1 MRKTFCLLLSLC
13 LILLSFNA
21 INAEST
27 APIDT
32 SNAINA
38 ESTAPIDTSLVKSAM
53 LIEAA
58 SGKTIFEYNSE
69 APLAIAGLTRLPAL
83 LIICEAFDSGAITE
97 ETSVTVSGKSAAV
110 KGATAFLSE
119 GEQISAA
126 DLLRAAIMINAGD
139 AIHALASTICGSES
153 AAADRIN
160 TRLSELGI
168 SSQYTDIIGN
178 DCTLSALDLTK
189 IGSALLKCASFKKY
203 SSLFYESLE
212 HSNGSKPT
220 ELANPNKLVKQYSG
234 CSGIATGSS
243 SDAGYCGV
251 FAAERGGTSYL
262 AVCIGAANSSD
273 RFATGI
279 ELLDYGFASFRS
291 TKVIS
296 AGDKVDT
303 VQVFGAIE
311 TEVNIV
317 AEKDLT
323 LLLSTTDAKYIPES
337 QYETSLT
344 APIKQGQILGTL
356 KYLNSAGE
364 EIGSVNLI
372 AEKAVEAASL
382 LDYLGLLFKC
392 WIA

>member
-1 MRKTFCLLLSLC
+1 MRKTFCLLLSFI
-13 LILLSFNA
+13 LIFLSFSA
-21 INAEST
+21 INAE
-27 APIDT
+27 
-32 SNAINA
+32 N
-38 ESTAPIDTSLVKSAM
+38 TAPIDTSLVKSAM
-53 LIEAA
+53 LIEVI
-58 SGKTIFEYNSE
+58 SGKVIFEYNSE
-69 APLAIAGLTRLPAL
+69 TPLAIAGLTRLPAL
-83 LIICEAFDSGAITE
+83 LVICEAFDSGAITE
-97 ETSVTVSGKSAAV
+97 ESSVTVSGKSAAV

-119 GEQISAA
+119 GEQINAA

-139 AIHALASTICGSES
+139 AIHALASAICVSES

-160 TRLSELGI
+160 IRLSEIGV

-178 DCTLSALDLTK
+178 DCHLSALDLTK
-189 IGSALLKCASFKKY
+189 IGSELLKCASFKKY

-212 HSNGSKPT
+212 HTNGSKAT

-296 AGDKVDT
+296 AGDRVDI
-303 VQVFGAIE
+303 VQVYGAVE
-311 TEVNIV
+311 TELDIV
-317 AEKDLT
+317 AENDLT
-323 LLLSTTDAKYIPES
+323 LLLSTTDTKCIPQS
-337 QYETSLT
+337 QYETSIT
-344 APIKQGQILGTL
+344 APIKRGQIIGTL
-356 KYLNSAGE
+356 KYLNSSGE

-372 AEKAVEAASL
+372 AEKDVDAARL
-382 LDYLGLLFKC
+382 LDYLKLLFKC
-392 WIA
+392 WIS